1 MCKLLRVGILITIG
15 IPIICIIRGCA
26 DDAPT
31 EDVMA
36 FSPLEG
42 VAVALS
48 PPPAHTVKVHP
59 DPCIPVFPDT
69 QFALTFDAGVDAASV
84 NDTPATGAGRNWMV
98 MPGLEVGTARLNI
111 EWFKPGRLPWH
122 YNYWALCSA
131 GRSGGAR
138 ISRNY
143 AWYCEKWGGRCR
155 PCTNQCKRF
164 AVCVRR
170 TSHRSH

>member
-1 MCKLLRVGILITIG
+1 MCKLFRVGILITIG

-59 DPCIPVFPDT
+59 DPCIPIFPDT
-69 QFALTFDAGVDAASV
+69 QFALDLYVGVAAV
-84 NDTPATGAGRNWMV
+84 NVNNIPATGAGRHWI
-98 MPGLEVGTARLNI
+98 GDAR
-111 EWFKPGRLPWH
+111 
-122 YNYWALCSA
+122 
-131 GRSGGAR
+131 
-138 ISRNY
+138 
-143 AWYCEKWGGRCR
+143 
-155 PCTNQCKRF
+155 
-164 AVCVRR
+164 V
-170 TSHRSH
+170 